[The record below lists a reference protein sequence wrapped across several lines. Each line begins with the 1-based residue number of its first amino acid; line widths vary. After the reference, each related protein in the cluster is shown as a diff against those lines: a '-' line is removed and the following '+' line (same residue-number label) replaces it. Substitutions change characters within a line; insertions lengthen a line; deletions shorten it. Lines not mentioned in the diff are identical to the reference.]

1 MVSLAMRR
9 LLIGL
14 TAVVAALGWLQLA
27 PAFGF
32 PVTAPAAMLDRM
44 LGAHREAGPVGW
56 ALLLLGMAGIAALYL
71 FVVEGRTRA
80 WWAPWAYAIGAWLL
94 SGAVLMPLIG
104 LVQGSPPAGDPM
116 RATFF
121 MLHLGPAAAVESLVA
136 WLLFG
141 TVLAGGRSL
150 PVRRLALLLTLGA
163 AAVGVALAV
172 ALPALAVRS
181 GPDRVVEG
189 RVAGLPAGPVFI
201 SVIELPQPPGAVL
214 GPHAHIPGFE
224 FDVFGT
230 AAVVGG
236 GNVLDIGPGDA
247 VFTPALQRHS
257 HENREAVPYA
267 IALAVLLLGLAAAML
282 VPAFR
287 SHGVRL
293 LAAVL
298 VVGAV
303 ATVNPLMN
311 DWYFVGVRPAAARG
325 ALMLVPA
332 AHRTFESGNLT
343 GLGGGPYTERL
354 TARSLRSGDSARV
367 TGPAS
372 VVVLSGNAGI
382 NPGGRIAER
391 SGTTIAGGVEARV
404 EGGAGGARVLIIE
417 VLAAGT

>member
-9 LLIGL
+9 LLIGA
-14 TAVVAALGWLQLA
+14 TAVSAALGWLQLA

-32 PVTAPAAMLDRM
+32 PVTAPAAMLDRT
-44 LGAHREAGPVGW
+44 LGAHREAGLVGW
-56 ALLLLGMAGIAALYL
+56 ALLLLGMTGIVAFYL
-71 FVVEGRTRA
+71 LVVEGRTRA
-80 WWAPWAYAIGAWLL
+80 SWAPWAYAIGAWLL

-104 LVQGSPPAGDPM
+104 LVQGSPPASDPM

-121 MLHLGPAAAVESLVA
+121 MLNLGPAAAVESLVG

-150 PVRRLALLLTLGA
+150 PVRGLAVLVTLGVAALGVVLAL
-163 AAVGVALAV
+163 

-189 RVAGLPAGPVFI
+189 PVAKLPAGPVFI

-230 AAVVGG
+230 AAVVAGG
-236 GNVLDIGPGDA
+236 KVLDVGPGDA
-247 VFTPALQRHS
+247 AFTPANQRHS
-257 HENREAVPYA
+257 HENRDAVPYA
-267 IALAVLLLGLAAAML
+267 IALAVLLVGLTAAML

-293 LAAVL
+293 LAALLL
-298 VVGAV
+298 VSAV
-303 ATVNPLMN
+303 ATVDPLMN
-311 DWYFVGVRPAAARG
+311 DWYFAGVRPAAARG
-325 ALMLVPA
+325 GLMLVPA

-343 GLGGGPYTERL
+343 GLGSGPYTERL
-354 TARSLRSGDSARV
+354 TTRTLLSGDSARV
-367 TGPAS
+367 TGPAA
-372 VVVLSGNAGI
+372 VLVLHGNAGI
-382 NPGGRIAER
+382 TTGGRIAEG
-391 SGTTIAGGVEARV
+391 SGTTIAGGVEAKL
-404 EGGAGGARVLIIE
+404 EAGAGGARVLIIE